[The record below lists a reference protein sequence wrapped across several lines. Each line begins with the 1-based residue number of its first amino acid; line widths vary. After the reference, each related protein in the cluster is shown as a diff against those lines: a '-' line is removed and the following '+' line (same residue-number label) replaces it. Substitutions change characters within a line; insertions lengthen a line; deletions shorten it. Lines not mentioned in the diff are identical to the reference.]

1 MSRRIVVLLSD
12 LPLPFGNAAAR
23 WYYVLLRGLV
33 ERGHRVTAFVV
44 GPEGRRGAEVAA
56 LFPAPD
62 YDLRLY
68 DPPRRGGPRAR
79 FESLRRPYSYLFG
92 PDLRR
97 DLDAELARGCD
108 VLHAELT
115 WTGWL
120 AHNHA
125 DRAVV
130 NVHSLYGIDLSEMP
144 ADSVVDRVRRLSVF
158 RAERA
163 LLRRF
168 PTILTLTPRLT
179 DAVRRISPRSA
190 VHTNPLGLDLSLYP
204 FEPESRPRAEPG
216 PVVGLIGSF
225 NWEPT
230 LSAGRRLLTRLWPE
244 IRRRVP
250 DARLQVVG
258 RVARAALGSLATGPG
273 VSVHE
278 DVPDTIPYFRGT
290 DVLLYAP
297 GPATGMKVKVL
308 EAFALGVA
316 VVTNADGV
324 EGLPALDGVHAGLA
338 EDDAGLIDRTVA
350 LLADPARR
358 ARMRHDA
365 RALVETHCSPG
376 PVLDRLDAVHAE
388 IAARRAR
395 GPARLPG

>member
-44 GPEGRRGAEVAA
+44 GPEGRRAAEVAE
-56 LFPAPD
+56 LFPAPG
-62 YDLRLY
+62 YDVRLY
-68 DPPRRGGPRAR
+68 DPPRRSGLFAR
-79 FESLRRPYSYLFG
+79 LESLRRPYSYPFG

-97 DLDAELARGCD
+97 DLHAELARGFD

-120 AHNHA
+120 ALGHA

-130 NVHSLYGIDLSEMP
+130 NVHSLYQIDLSQT
-144 ADSVVDRVRRLSVF
+144 AAGSAVDRLRQLSVF

-179 DAVRRISPRSA
+179 DAVRRISPRSS
-190 VHTNPLGLDLSLYP
+190 VHTNPLGIDLSLYP
-204 FEPESRPRAEPG
+204 FEPDGRPRGEPG
-216 PVVGLIGSF
+216 PVVSLIGSF

-244 IRRRVP
+244 IVRRVP

-258 RVARAALGSLATGPG
+258 RVARAALGALATGPG

-308 EAFALGVA
+308 EAFALGVP

-324 EGLPALDGVHAGLA
+324 EGLPAADGVHAGLA

-350 LLADPARR
+350 LLAAPARR
-358 ARMRHDA
+358 ARMRRDA
-365 RALVETHCSPG
+365 RALVEAHCSPG
-376 PVLDRLDAVHAE
+376 PVLDRLEAIHSE
-388 IAARRAR
+388 IAARSATAPS
-395 GPARLPG
+395 GPPG